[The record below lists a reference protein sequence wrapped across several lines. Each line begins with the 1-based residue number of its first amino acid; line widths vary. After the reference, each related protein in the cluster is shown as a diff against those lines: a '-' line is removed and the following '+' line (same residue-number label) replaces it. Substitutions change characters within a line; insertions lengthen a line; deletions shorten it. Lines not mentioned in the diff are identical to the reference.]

1 MKDSTYNLLHFDLDN
16 YINPYIPASRISR
29 LPRPIAHF
37 LGYRKT
43 PHRDVPNLLVYAW
56 AFIGAFIGLLMIEA
70 LSKYA
75 PGLQQYNPPI
85 IIASLGAS
93 AILDYNA
100 IHTPL
105 AQPRNAFFG
114 QLLSS
119 VLGVGISKLFQLG
132 NFDSTQWIA
141 GALAC
146 AVSSFAMGV
155 TGTVHPP
162 GGATAVLACTNAQI
176 VDMGWMFIPFVM
188 MGSVIMLAW
197 ALIVNN
203 LQRQYPNYWWT
214 AEELPR
220 GKVRGLEK
228 VDTRDSQRTLA
239 HEQDQEAADVVM
251 EGKLVV
257 EIGRVLVPE
266 RLRLTQ
272 REIEL
277 LAELQRRLREVDR
290 EEREKSSLSRSSDS

>member
-1 MKDSTYNLLHFDLDN
+1 MKESTYNLLHFNLDN

-37 LGYRKT
+37 LGYRKEAE
-43 PHRDVPNLLVYAW
+43 PELPSLLVYAW
-56 AFIGAFIGLLMIEA
+56 AFIGAFVGILTIEA

-85 IIASLGAS
+85 VIASLGAS

-119 VLGVGISKLFQLG
+119 VLGVGISKLFQLSSSW
-132 NFDSTQWIA
+132 DDTQWVA

-146 AVSSFAMGV
+146 ALSSFVMGV

-162 GGATAVLACTNAQI
+162 GGATAILACTNAQI
-176 VDMGWMFIPFVM
+176 IAMGWMFVPFVM
-188 MGSVIMLAW
+188 MGSVIMLAI

-214 AEELPR
+214 PEELPR
-220 GKVRGLEK
+220 GAVRDLEK
-228 VDTRDSQRTLA
+228 IDTRDSQRTLA

-251 EGKLVV
+251 EGKVVV
-257 EIGRVLVPE
+257 ERGRVLVPDS
-266 RLRLTQ
+266 LRLTGQ
-272 REIEL
+272 EMDL
-277 LAELQRRLREVDR
+277 LAELQRRLREADG
-290 EEREKSSLSRSSDS
+290 EEREKSSRSSDS